1 MTHTESR
8 RGIALAF
15 ICLCILGIMPILSNG
30 RPSGID
36 ALTFA
41 FFLSCWQ
48 VVFALPLFLHEFKT
62 GKRGIFGASFPPRE
76 RTRIT
81 LVTLI
86 TGILFGLSTYLYVL
100 GVEKAGAVSGAIAI
114 QAYPL
119 FAILWESLFLK
130 RRKTPLELLFT
141 AGLVI
146 ALVTLG
152 TGGTFR
158 IEGLSPWFL
167 VTLVV
172 PFLWSIAHVII
183 REELG
188 NTPITPVQVTF
199 VRVVLSTLFLGG
211 LAASLSPDALSR
223 TLGDLNGQTS
233 ALAMGFAYTVEL
245 IVWFHAMRF
254 ISVSTASSI
263 TTPWPALTMILSA
276 VFLGEVVTAQQIGVF
291 VVVVVCIYGL
301 IAAGHR
307 APPVASPRPEQA

>member
-1 MTHTESR
+1 MTQTQST

-48 VVFALPLFLHEFKT
+48 VIFALPLFLHEFRT
-62 GKRGIFGASFPPRE
+62 GQRGVFGVTFSPRE
-76 RTRIT
+76 RARVL

-86 TGILFGLSTYLYVL
+86 TGVLFGLSTYLYVL
-100 GVEKAGAVSGAIAI
+100 GVEKAGAISGAIAI

-141 AGLVI
+141 GGLVV
-146 ALVTLG
+146 ALVFLG
-152 TGGTFR
+152 TDGTFR
-158 IEGLSPWFL
+158 IEGLSLWFL
-167 VTLVV
+167 VALAV
-172 PFLWSIAHVII
+172 PFLWSIAHVLI

-199 VRVVLSTLFLGG
+199 IRVVLSTLFLGI
-211 LAASLSPDALSR
+211 LAASISPGNLMH
-223 TLGDLNGQTS
+223 TLGNLTGQTF
-233 ALAMGFAYTVEL
+233 ALALGFVYTVEL

-254 ISVSTASSI
+254 IAVSTASSI
-263 TTPWPALTMILSA
+263 TTPWPALTMALSA
-276 VFLGEVVTAQQIGVF
+276 LFLGEAVTTQQVSAFLVVAA
-291 VVVVVCIYGL
+291 CIYGL
-301 IAAGHR
+301 IAAGRR
-307 APPVASPRPEQA
+307 AHPEPPPHPKKA

>member
-1 MTHTESR
+1 MTHTQSG

-48 VVFALPLFLHEFKT
+48 VVFALPLFLHEAASGRK
-62 GKRGIFGASFPPRE
+62 GIFGATFPPRE
-76 RTRIT
+76 RTRTI

-86 TGILFGLSTYLYVL
+86 TGVLFGLSTYLYVL

-141 AGLVI
+141 VGLI
-146 ALVTLG
+146 AALIFLG
-152 TGGTFR
+152 TDGTFR

-167 VTLVV
+167 VALAV

-199 VRVVLSTLFLGG
+199 IRVLLSTLFLGI
-211 LAASLSPDALSR
+211 LAAILAPGNLLHS
-223 TLGDLNGQTS
+223 LGDLSGQTF
-233 ALAMGFAYTVEL
+233 ALALGFVYTVEL

-254 ISVSTASSI
+254 IAVSMASSI
-263 TTPWPALTMILSA
+263 TTPWPALTIVLSA
-276 VFLGEVVTAQQIGVF
+276 FFLDESVTPQQVGAFLVVAA
-291 VVVVVCIYGL
+291 CIYGL
-301 IAAGHR
+301 IAAGRR
-307 APPVASPRPEQA
+307 ASLE